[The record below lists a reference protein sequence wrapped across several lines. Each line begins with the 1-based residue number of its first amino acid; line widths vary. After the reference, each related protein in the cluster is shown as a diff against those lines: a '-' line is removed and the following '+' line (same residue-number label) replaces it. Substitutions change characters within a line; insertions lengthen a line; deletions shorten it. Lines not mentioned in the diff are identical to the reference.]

1 MNRNRK
7 IGLLLLVLS
16 GLLFLFGFAIN
27 YLAIQSATPEKYA
40 RQIEEALHEEEDEIE
55 SYFRESSFLNAA
67 IHDELPEAQLRALEQ
82 KDYTLCIYRGDSLL
96 FWSNNKALPFS
107 TEITPTLTRS
117 VELVRLKKGYYELIK
132 DRYTSTQGGDYTLIA
147 LIPVYYE
154 YPLENEYFKNA
165 FAFDKNLPKR
175 VKISLE
181 GIPVK
186 TGNEQELFNI
196 KLEET
201 AGQKSPPIQTFWF
214 YLLSFFFLVLGLT
227 YLAAFICNRYNS
239 LVGVTFFVLIIF
251 AVRALAAY
259 GGFTSDFGDMPMFS
273 PNYYAVSDLMN
284 SLGDLLINVVLL
296 LWLSVFIHR
305 KLRFRRLNKLGNLTR
320 YGLATLSYM
329 LIVAGLFLIGFIYNS
344 LVLNSEISLEIDNVF
359 SLNIYSF
366 IGLLSM
372 TLLAAAFFFFAHKL
386 NLLLS
391 KLSLNQTDKFIY
403 LGIGFLTFTLLNY
416 FDVLPLGSLF
426 LLLFAFCVVILFE
439 IFIAT
444 KTLSMGWLFGWIIV
458 FSVFSSVMLYQL
470 NEEKGLR
477 TMQRYAEKLSQE
489 TDYVAER
496 EIGSVVKYLRFDNFV
511 KRYFKNP
518 ILVPRREVEDRINKL
533 YITSYLSNRY
543 NYEIHTYQPSGGTTR
558 GETTN
563 YEKLVEKIDAA
574 TRTAIPDLF
583 LWNDGQGNISYI
595 TQLSIKEKND
605 ELGKLIIVFLPAP
618 LRQSNVYPELL
629 LDKYSK
635 SMQKF
640 EGLDY
645 AIYKKGNRI
654 AQKDKSFGAKL
665 DVNIPDGV
673 EFYKESKN
681 GVQYLA
687 HRATAEKV
695 VVVSQKRE
703 EFVKPISLFSYMF
716 CLQLAVVLLM
726 VLANRLVQAL
736 PQGIYKLNVGVKP
749 SLRNRINLSVI
760 SVIIISFVAIGLVT
774 VLYFQQEFTE
784 YHEGRLERKVR
795 GVLATAN
802 NEMEKNSGEFAFL
815 PDVNE
820 LSDIHNMDINLYDV
834 TGSLIES
841 SQKDIVNK
849 GLISSK
855 INPVAYYNL
864 RQKGLERHRQ
874 DEEING
880 LEYVA
885 AYVPLY
891 NVKKEQVAYLG
902 LPYFSRQSNL
912 RQDVSDFMGTLLN
925 VYVLLFLIAGVVALF
940 VGNSVTQPI
949 VAIGEK
955 LKQVKLGKKNQ
966 PLTWEND
973 DEIGALVTEYN
984 KMIRELENSAK
995 LLAQSNREM
1004 AWREMARQV
1013 AHEIKNPLTPMR
1025 LSIQH
1030 LQRAYKTDP
1039 EQINR
1044 LSKTILEQIDNLSHI
1059 ASEFSNFAKMPR
1071 AQNEHF
1077 PLGDL
1082 VASVYDLFKERDNM
1096 DIQLDIRTQETAAVF
1111 ADKKQMM
1118 RVFNNLIKNAIQAIP
1133 EDREGKINVILEEEE
1148 DMVVVKIEDN
1158 GVGIP
1163 EEKQSSIFVPNF
1175 TTKSSGTGLGLAM
1188 SRNIVENANGNIFF
1202 ETEENVGTTFSVE
1215 LPKAKNGTVS

>member
-1 MNRNRK
+1 MKRNRK
-7 IGLLLLVLS
+7 YAI
-16 GLLFLFGFAIN
+16 LFLILSVVLFLLGYTINQFA
-27 YLAIQSATPEKYA
+27 LKSANPEKYA
-40 RQIEEALHEEEDEIE
+40 EKIEKELHRQEDEIG
-55 SYFRESSFLNAA
+55 SYFRESSFLNDA
-67 IHDELPEAQLRALEQ
+67 IHDKLSEGELLDLEQ
-82 KDYTLCIYRGDSLL
+82 KTYTLCIYQGDSLL

-107 TEITPTLTRS
+107 TETTPTLTRAT
-117 VELVRLKKGYYELIK
+117 EFVRLKKGYYELIK
-132 DRYTSTQGGDYTLIA
+132 DRYTSTGKGDYTLIA

-154 YPLENEYFKNA
+154 YALENEYFKNS
-165 FAFDKNLPKR
+165 FAFGVNLPR
-175 VKISLE
+175 LVKISTK
-181 GIPVK
+181 GRVVK
-186 TGNEQELFNI
+186 ARNGQDLFKI
-196 KLEET
+196 EVEDSQGK
-201 AGQKSPPIQTFWF
+201 QSPPLLTFCL
-214 YLLSFFFLVLGLT
+214 YLLAFFFLILALT
-227 YLAAFICNRYNS
+227 FFAAFICNRYS
-239 LVGVTFFVLIIF
+239 SWIGVVFFALMVLLL
-251 AVRALAAY
+251 RMLAAY
-259 GGFTSDFGDMPMFS
+259 GGFTSDFSDMPLFS
-273 PNYYAVSDLMN
+273 PTYYAVSDVMN
-284 SLGDLLINVVLL
+284 SLGDLLLNVVLL
-296 LWLSVFIHR
+296 LWISVFMHR
-305 KLRFRRLNKLGNLTR
+305 KLRFRRINKLSKTAH
-320 YGLATLSYM
+320 YGLATLSY
-329 LIVAGLFLIGFIYNS
+329 LLVISGLFFIGFIYNS

-366 IGLLSM
+366 VGLLSV

-386 NLLLS
+386 TLLLS
-391 KLSLNQTDKFIY
+391 KLNLNQTDKLIY
-403 LGIGFLTFTLLNY
+403 LGLATLVFTLLN
-416 FDVLPLGSLF
+416 FFNVLPLGSLF
-426 LLLFAFCVVILFE
+426 LLLFAFFVVVLFE
-439 IFIAT
+439 FFIEM
-444 KTLSMGWLFGWIIV
+444 KSLSMGWLLVWIIV

-470 NEEKGLR
+470 NEEKGIR
-477 TMQRYAEKLSQE
+477 TMQRYAEKLAQE

-496 EIGSVVKYLRFDNFV
+496 EIGSVIRDIHKDNFV
-511 KRYFKNP
+511 KKHFKNP
-518 ILVPRREVEDRINKL
+518 ILFPRREIEDRINKL

-543 NYEIHTYQPSGGTTR
+543 NYEVHAYQPSGAALR
-558 GETTN
+558 GEDTN
-563 YEKLVEKIDAA
+563 YDNLLKKIDAA
-574 TRTAIPDLF
+574 TKTVIPELF
-583 LWNDGQGNISYI
+583 LWNNGRGSTSYI
-595 TQLSIKEKND
+595 TQLPVKD
-605 ELGKLIIVFLPAP
+605 ESEDLGTLIIEFSPTP
-618 LRQSNVYPELL
+618 LKQSNVYPELL

-640 EGLDY
+640 EDLDY
-645 AIYKKGNRI
+645 AIYKKGRRI
-654 AQKDKSFGAKL
+654 AQKNKSFSAKMGA
-665 DVNIPDGV
+665 NIPEGL
-673 EFYKESKN
+673 EFYQERKN
-681 GVQYLA
+681 GIQYLA

-695 VVVSQKRE
+695 VIVSQKRE
-703 EFVKPISLFSYMF
+703 DFVKPVSLFSYMF

-726 VLANRLVQAL
+726 VFLNRMVQAL
-736 PQGIYKLNVGVKP
+736 PKGIYKVNIGVKP

-760 SVIIISFVAIGLVT
+760 SVIIISFIAIGLVT

-802 NEMEKNSGEFAFL
+802 NEMEKRAATLDFL

-820 LSDIHNMDINLYDV
+820 LSEIHNMDINLYDLSG
-834 TGSLIES
+834 TLIES
-841 SQKDIVNK
+841 SQKEIVNK
-849 GLISSK
+849 GLISNK

-864 RQKGLERHRQ
+864 RYKGLEQYRQ
-874 DEEING
+874 DEDING
-880 LEYVA
+880 LSYLS

-891 NVKKEQVAYLG
+891 NEDRNRVAYLG

-925 VYVLLFLIAGVVALF
+925 VYVLLFLIAGMVALF

-973 DEIGALVTEYN
+973 DEIGALVSEYN
-984 KMIRELENSAK
+984 KMIKELENSAR
-995 LLAQSNREM
+995 LLAQSNREL

-1030 LQRAYKTDP
+1030 LQRAYQTDP

-1071 AQNEHF
+1071 AQNERF
-1077 PLGDL
+1077 ALDEL

-1096 DIQLDIRTQETAAVF
+1096 DILLDIRAETAIEVF

-1133 EDREGKINVILEEEE
+1133 EERTGKINVVVERSE
-1148 DMVVVKIEDN
+1148 DLVIVKIEDN

-1188 SRNIVENANGNIFF
+1188 SRNIVENANGSIFF
-1202 ETEENVGTTFSVE
+1202 ETEEHVGTTFSVE
-1215 LPKAKNGTVS
+1215 LPLAKLRE